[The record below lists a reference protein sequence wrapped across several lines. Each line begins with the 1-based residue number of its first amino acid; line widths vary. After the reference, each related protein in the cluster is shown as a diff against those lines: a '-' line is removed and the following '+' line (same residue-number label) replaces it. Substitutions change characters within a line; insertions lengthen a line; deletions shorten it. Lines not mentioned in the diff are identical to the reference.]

1 MNNCSPYFTSG
12 LPLSLSRALFIA
24 CPSYILYSKGCSGNS
39 RKKGLHDFFSF
50 ARGGRQILLIFNPYI
65 FRSLTAFCYPVIK
78 DTKEKGGSMIEDDR
92 FMFLE
97 IKATQ
102 IRKLLLGS
110 LLLAK
115 DLWKDEL
122 LRTPEGLDVMR
133 AVEEAGEEFIDPS
146 ITHNVEK
153 LDNILRVINKRARAF
168 VVLIDYLAR
177 HKQ

>member
-1 MNNCSPYFTSG
+1 
-12 LPLSLSRALFIA
+12 
-24 CPSYILYSKGCSGNS
+24 
-39 RKKGLHDFFSF
+39 
-50 ARGGRQILLIFNPYI
+50 
-65 FRSLTAFCYPVIK
+65 
-78 DTKEKGGSMIEDDR
+78 MIEDDR

>member
-1 MNNCSPYFTSG
+1 
-12 LPLSLSRALFIA
+12 
-24 CPSYILYSKGCSGNS
+24 
-39 RKKGLHDFFSF
+39 
-50 ARGGRQILLIFNPYI
+50 
-65 FRSLTAFCYPVIK
+65 
-78 DTKEKGGSMIEDDR
+78 MIEDDR

-133 AVEEAGEEFIDPS
+133 AVEEAEEEFIDPS
-146 ITHNVEK
+146 ITNNVEK
-153 LDNILRVINKRARAF
+153 LDNILGVINKRARAF
-168 VVLIDYLAR
+168 VVLIDYLAQQ
-177 HKQ
+177 KQ